1 MANPAP
7 GFRDVP
13 RSHIVTRPAGRRVR
27 VTLGG
32 EVLAD
37 SRDAIELREGG
48 YAPVYYLPRK
58 DVRMERLVASPH
70 TTYCP
75 YKGTASY
82 YSVAGGPANAAWSY
96 ERPYDEM
103 QDIGALLAFYPGK
116 VDAIAVSDDQ
126 AVPD

>member
-32 EVLAD
+32 EVLAE

-48 YAPVYYLPRK
+48 YAPVYYLPRQ
-58 DVRMERLVASPH
+58 DVRMERLVGSPH

-75 YKGTASY
+75 YKGSATY
-82 YSVAGGPANAAWSY
+82 FSVTGGPANVAWSY
-96 ERPYDEM
+96 EQPYDEM
-103 QDIGALLAFYPGK
+103 ADIRELLAFYPKK
-116 VDAIAVSDDQ
+116 VDAITLSDD
-126 AVPD
+126 

>member
-1 MANPAP
+1 MPNPAP
-7 GFRDVP
+7 GFRDTP

-48 YAPVYYLPRK
+48 YAPVYYLPRQ
-58 DVRMERLVASPH
+58 DVRMERLVASAH

-82 YSVAGGPANAAWSY
+82 FSVAGGPQNAAWSY

-103 QDIGALLAFYPGK
+103 QDIRERLAFYANK
-116 VDAIAVSDDQ
+116 VDAIALADD
-126 AVPD
+126 